1 MKYTHKDLEFE
12 KFVHIFNTEGKRAA
26 KQFVSSMSNI
36 NYDYFV
42 KLLKQYKG
50 YVYNRNFKRYELP
63 SNAES
68 PFIGIDDLFNKEKD
82 DATKLVASIPEKI
95 YYKDPADSLTID
107 ILQDRLMELSKY
119 IKISQSSKTIEINLG
134 RLRESGYDVNVQN

>member
-12 KFVHIFNTEGKRAA
+12 KFVHIFNTEGKSAA
-26 KQFVSSMSNI
+26 KQFVSSISNI

-50 YVYNRNFKRYELP
+50 YIYNRNLKRYELP
-63 SNAES
+63 SNDES
-68 PFIGIDDLFNKEKD
+68 PFISIDDLFNKEKD

-95 YYKDPADSLTID
+95 YYKDPSDSLTID

-119 IKISQSSKTIEINLG
+119 IKINQSSKTIEINLE
-134 RLRESGYDVNVQN
+134 RLRESGYDVNVIN